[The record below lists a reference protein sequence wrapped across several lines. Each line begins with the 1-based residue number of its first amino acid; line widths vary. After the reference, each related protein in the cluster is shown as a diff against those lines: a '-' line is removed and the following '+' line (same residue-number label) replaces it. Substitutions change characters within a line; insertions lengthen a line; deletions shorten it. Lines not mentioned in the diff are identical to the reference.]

1 MSQMPASSTTSSRPP
16 RRPAALR
23 PSLRVVR
30 PEASSVSHLPFVL
43 LCACIMVAGLIAAL
57 LLNTALAK
65 GSYEMHALETK
76 SSQLDEEA
84 QALDEVLTGLQG
96 PQGLAAR
103 AAKLGMVRPVS
114 SKWLDLTTGTVTG
127 QANPADDTDTPAV
140 IGDASFARSG
150 ATPSSGPLKP
160 ATDDPGGTAASAS
173 ASSSPSGSASP
184 TSASSP
190 SSSASP
196 ASSGTSSSGASSTA
210 STGQPGRTT
219 STRTATSQL
228 TR

>member
-16 RRPAALR
+16 RRPTALR

-43 LCACIMVAGLIAAL
+43 LCACVMVAGLIAAL

-103 AAKLGMVRPVS
+103 AAKMGMVRPVS

-127 QANPADDTDTPAV
+127 QANPADDADTPAV
-140 IGDASFARSG
+140 IADASFARSG
-150 ATPSSGPLKP
+150 TASAGPAKP
-160 ATDDPGGTAASAS
+160 ATDDPG
-173 ASSSPSGSASP
+173 ASSSPSAGSSP
-184 TSASSP
+184 TSSTSST
-190 SSSASP
+190 SSATP
-196 ASSGTSSSGASSTA
+196 SSTA
-210 STGQPGRTT
+210 SSSPSTGQPGRTA
-219 STRTATSQL
+219 STQTATSRS